1 MIFKIWMTLAVL
13 NFSMIASVLMFGEVE
28 VKRSVVH
35 FFALLF
41 KFLCVAFLIASIVL
55 IWSY

>member
-13 NFSMIASVLMFGEVE
+13 NLSMVASVLMFGEVE
-28 VKRSVVH
+28 VKRGIVY
-35 FFALLF
+35 FFALVF
-41 KFLCVAFLIASIVL
+41 RVLCVAFLISSIAL